1 MRLLRNIR
9 NWAWGQ
15 IIREVPEDDA
25 FCAFDCCNTHCAEG
39 EWKTC
44 MRRLDRAAGILMPAK
59 RPPSKAVAESMT
71 LKNVTR
77 RQGFCHQDKFGEN

>member
-1 MRLLRNIR
+1 M
-9 NWAWGQ
+9 
-15 IIREVPEDDA
+15 EDLYA
-25 FCAFDCCNTHCAEG
+25 PLGPCS
-39 EWKTC
+39 
-44 MRRLDRAAGILMPAK
+44 GILMPAK